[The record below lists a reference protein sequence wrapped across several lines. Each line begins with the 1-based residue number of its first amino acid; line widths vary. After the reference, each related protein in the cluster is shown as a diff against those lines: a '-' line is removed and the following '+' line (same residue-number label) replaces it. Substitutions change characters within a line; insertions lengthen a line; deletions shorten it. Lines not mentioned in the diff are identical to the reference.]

1 MTFRFYSMTAAI
13 ALGYIFARQVTD
25 YTISRSNE
33 WYNRPDLKPF
43 PAMVKQDEGDL
54 TRRTMEEAQ
63 YFSKSGEGFRSSA
76 LFRFFFAR
84 DADFTIRE
92 NPYAKLHPED
102 VWDSRK
108 GQYSTYTNNF
118 GQHHQ

>member
-1 MTFRFYSMTAAI
+1 MTAAI
-13 ALGYIFARQVTD
+13 ALGYVFARQVTD
-25 YTISRSNE
+25 YTISRSNA

-43 PAMVKQDEGDL
+43 PAMVKQDENDL

-63 YFSKSGEGFRSSA
+63 YFSKSGGEGFRSSA

-108 GQYSTYTNNF
+108 GHYSTYTNNF